1 MIHLDTS
8 ALVTALT
15 GERRAAPVLRGLISD
30 GWRLGISSPVL
41 YEWLRGPRMPDDLA
55 AQQILVPAQEV
66 QVFGSDEALLAADL
80 YRRIGRGRGR
90 EMDIAIAACAIS
102 AGATLWTLNPHAF
115 ADIPGLTLLD
125 TE

>member
-30 GWRLGISSPVL
+30 GWRLGISSHVL
-41 YEWLRGPRMPDDLA
+41 YEWLRGPRRPDELA
-55 AQQILVPAQEV
+55 VQQMLIAAQEV
-66 QVFGSDEALLAADL
+66 HLFGSDEALLAADL
-80 YRRIGRGRGR
+80 YRRLGRARGR

-102 AGATLWTLNPHAF
+102 AGASLWTLNPRDF
-115 ADIPGLTLLD
+115 ADIPGLTLVD
-125 TE
+125 TA